1 MTDDELN
8 EQMKRH
14 LAEYHRPDETPRD
27 AMWQVIMRERT
38 ARRQA
43 RRPAFGARR
52 IAAWGLAAAALVAL
66 GVGLDRMTAGRGTA
80 SAPAPVAVHTAPA
93 AGPTTAQRLAAED
106 VFGQAE
112 VFLTGYRADA
122 TRGTLDR
129 TSPAEAKKLLAAT
142 RLLLD
147 SPAAA
152 DPRLRLLLE
161 DLELTLAQISQDGG
175 NPSGAR
181 TITHDFDQRGTLSEL
196 RSSIKPGP
204 AAAVSQGAI

>member
-1 MTDDELN
+1 MMDDELN

-14 LAEYHRPDETPRD
+14 LAEYHRPDEPPRD

-38 ARRQA
+38 ARRLA
-43 RRPAFGARR
+43 HRPASGARR

-66 GVGLDRMTAGRGTA
+66 GVGLDRMTDRGTP
-80 SAPAPVAVHTAPA
+80 APAPVIAATDTK
-93 AGPTTAQRLAAED
+93 AGPSTAQRLAAQD

-112 VFLTGYRADA
+112 VFLTGYRADVS
-122 TRGTLDR
+122 RGTPDR
-129 TSPAEAKKLLAAT
+129 TSPAEARKLLGAT

-147 SPAAA
+147 SRAAT

-175 NPSGAR
+175 NPSDAR
-181 TITHDFDQRGTLSEL
+181 TITQSLDQRGMLMEL
-196 RSSIKPGP
+196 RSNVKPGP

>member
-1 MTDDELN
+1 MTEDELN
-8 EQMKRH
+8 EKMKRH
-14 LAEYHRPDETPRD
+14 LAEYHRPDEPPRD
-27 AMWQVIMRERT
+27 AMWQAITRARA
-38 ARRQA
+38 ARRLE

-66 GVGLDRMTAGRGTA
+66 GVGLDRMGGRGVP
-80 SAPAPVAVHTAPA
+80 APASVATTTVAPA
-93 AGPTTAQRLAAED
+93 GPSTAERLVAQD

-112 VFLTGYRADA
+112 VFLTGYRADVS
-122 TRGTLDR
+122 RGRPDR
-129 TSPAEAKKLLAAT
+129 TSPAEARKLLGAT

-147 SPAAA
+147 SRAAA

-175 NPSGAR
+175 DPSDAR
-181 TITHDFDQRGTLSEL
+181 TITQGLDQRGVLMEL
-196 RSSIKPGP
+196 RSNVKPGP

>member
-1 MTDDELN
+1 MTDDEL
-8 EQMKRH
+8 QDSTRKL
-14 LAEYHRPDETPRD
+14 LAEYNRPGEAPRE
-27 AMWQVIMRERT
+27 AMWQAIARER
-38 ARRQA
+38 AA
-43 RRPAFGARR
+43 RRPAARR
-52 IAAWGLAAAALVAL
+52 GLGVRRVAAWGLAAAALVAL
-66 GVGLDRMTAGRGTA
+66 GVGLDRMTGQGGTA
-80 SAPAPVAVHTAPA
+80 APVAVHATPA

-122 TRGTLDR
+122 TRGKLDR

-147 SPAAA
+147 SPASA

-175 NPSGAR
+175 DPSGAR
-181 TITHDFDQRGTLSEL
+181 TITHDLDQRGTLSEL
-196 RSSIKPGP
+196 RSSIRPGP